1 MSKEKIPITM
11 EELEDLVRLLA
22 KYIATNKGANLQR
35 TDPEAHALLV
45 KWNKYQRCYKN
56 RIQHFL
62 PRIGDHPDATLH
74 NVIAEWDPKAKKND
88 GVDVEIR
95 FKYLSIFLQTLWPRT
110 NNGTRNTFRVPL

>member
-1 MSKEKIPITM
+1 M

-74 NVIAEWDPKAKKND
+74 NVITDWDPKAKMER
-88 GVDVEIR
+88 EIR
-95 FKYLSIFLQTLWPRT
+95 SECPCEGGGCHTYPQNS
-110 NNGTRNTFRVPL
+110 GTGCSVPARMWLEVE